1 MSDAITTT
9 EFFLIA
15 MGIIFTVPY
24 LIWRLLRT
32 DYYAPLV
39 VVQIIAG
46 ILLGPGILGKLFPAY
61 YAFVFRPAV

>member
-9 EFFLIA
+9 EIFLIA

-32 DYYAPLV
+32 DCGG
-39 VVQIIAG
+39 QHQT
-46 ILLGPGILGKLFPAY
+46 GKHQ
-61 YAFVFRPAV
+61 